1 MDKLLPHQNLSLE
14 DMDGEIWKDIEGY
27 EGHYQISSFGR
38 VKSLGRLMCRG
49 YVFRMCKDTIRK
61 ITVKKDG
68 YAEISLWIKNKSTYF
83 RVHRLVALAFINN
96 SKNKS
101 EVNHINS
108 NRLDNNVTNLEWTS
122 KSENQCHANVNRKK
136 TSKYVGVC
144 YIKIDNKYYYWESYI
159 QINNKKIHLG
169 IYKTE
174 EEAYQARCE
183 YEKNNNIENKYL

>member
-1 MDKLLPHQNLSLE
+1 MDNLLPHQNLSLE
-14 DMDGEIWKDIEGY
+14 DIEGEIWKDIEGY

>member
-1 MDKLLPHQNLSLE
+1 MDKLLPHQNLYLE

-27 EGHYQISSFGR
+27 DGYYQISNLGR

-68 YAEISLWIKNKSTYF
+68 YAEINLSIENKSTHF
-83 RVHRLVALAFINN
+83 RVHRLVALTFINN
-96 SKNKS
+96 PKNKS

-122 KSENQCHANVNRKK
+122 KSENQCHANINRKK
-136 TSKYVGVC
+136 TSIYVGVC
-144 YIKIDNKYYYWESYI
+144 YGKRGNKYYWESSI
-159 QINNKKIHLG
+159 QINNKKIYLG
-169 IYKTE
+169 IYNTE